1 MKMNSSH
8 EYVKQF
14 EANGSAWQAHGSG
27 TPAILSGDDDY
38 QQMLAEAA
46 FMNAQKRGQQMVAE
60 ANFYY
65 ARRHGQ

>member
-8 EYVKQF
+8 EHVNQV
-14 EANGSAWQAHGSG
+14 EANGSAWQPRASE
-27 TPAILSGDDDY
+27 TPALSGDDDY

-65 ARRHGQ
+65 AQRHGQ